1 MLRLLRPLSISPVQ
15 FLYLHRN
22 LVLENLAP
30 RLQLSVL
37 RRRHPQPR
45 FAAPDRFFW
54 VKLRRLWAGWRRVV
68 FNNGSLGFIELERKS
83 CGSLDFGTEFTNPN
97 FAAMAESVGIR
108 GIRLRMR
115 QMPSRV

>member
-1 MLRLLRPLSISPVQ
+1 
-15 FLYLHRN
+15 
-22 LVLENLAP
+22 
-30 RLQLSVL
+30 
-37 RRRHPQPR
+37 
-45 FAAPDRFFW
+45 
-54 VKLRRLWAGWRRVV
+54 V